1 MEGGSGIAPR
11 SSTAWSSTGPWKAN
25 ANVTSPP
32 SPFASTVASSWPR
45 KQTLPSSPKRT
56 TSPSAS
62 RFAGLTK
69 ARQRDP
75 SSRWWSVASIAGS
88 VAPRPSR
95 RPRSPAGITFVSLTT
110 SASPGRSKSGR
121 SPTLRSS
128 NSVGAPGRTTRRRA
142 ASRGATGRSAIRS
155 GGSSKSNRSV
165 RMPLHTGTGMHGHR
179 LRQRADKW
187 NQTAAYRTGA
197 HPDRIESGCAPDSLT
212 FAHVLV
218 GKPVPTFPG
227 HALEGGR
234 IQVES
239 VGPHRRGFAVLVDP
253 QDLRLLAFVS
263 EFLGGIDG
271 EQHRLALAE
280 VGPEFRAV
288 EGDEPDVFLTHDQ
301 IARA

>member
-1 MEGGSGIAPR
+1 MEGGSGMAPR
-11 SSTAWSSTGPWKAN
+11 SSTAWSSTGPWTAN
-25 ANVTSPP
+25 ANVTSPL
-32 SPFASTVASSWPR
+32 SPFASTVASSCPR

-62 RFAGLTK
+62 RFAGFTK

-95 RPRSPAGITFVSLTT
+95 RPRSRAGMTFVSFTIN
-110 SASPGRSKSGR
+110 ASPGRSKSGR

-128 NSVGAPGRTTRRRA
+128 NCTGAPGRTTRSRA

-155 GGSSKSNRSV
+155 PGSSKSNKSV
-165 RMPLHTGTGMHGHR
+165 RMPLHTGTRTHGHR
-179 LRQRADKW
+179 LRRHAGKW
-187 NQTAAYRTGA
+187 NQTEAYRTRA
-197 HPDRIESGCAPDSLT
+197 HPDRIESGCALDSST

-253 QDLRLLAFVS
+253 QDLRLLALLP
-263 EFLGGIDG
+263 ELLGGIDR

-280 VGPEFRAV
+280 VGPEFLAV
-288 EGDEPDVFLTHDQ
+288 ERDEPDVLLAYDQ